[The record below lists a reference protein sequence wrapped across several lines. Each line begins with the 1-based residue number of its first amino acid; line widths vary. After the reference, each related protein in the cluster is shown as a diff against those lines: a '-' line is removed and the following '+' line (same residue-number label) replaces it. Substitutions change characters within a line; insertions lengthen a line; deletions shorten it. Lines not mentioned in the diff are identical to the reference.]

1 MLLFTHGK
9 QEQHSLILKNC
20 VAPPPPKSS
29 PHILPHTQIDT
40 ARLLPGVFVVT
51 MHRRG
56 YTTCAGPTALAQ
68 GIFEMLTGRVV
79 FATLIIVSGCLAV
92 ASCAPEA
99 VDDGPSSDA
108 VAASKASYDEG
119 QRAFRERNAADAV
132 THFRAAVEL
141 DPDNTEAHR
150 MFIFASQD
158 LGRSEISA
166 ELDEQE
172 RSAAMKAAADESF
185 ESLLA
190 LYEEWSRDSSDIAAY
205 KWAIGQLYMYRDY
218 DKVRQYTN
226 EALALDPGL
235 SDGYSTLAL
244 MADVSGDKELELELL
259 EKAVEAAPDS
269 PDKAFYYAAS
279 LHQADPALWREK
291 SLEVAE
297 RFPESERG
305 AQSLYWL
312 AYRTGDREERIS
324 VYERLRT
331 TYPPEEFDW
340 SGSGMTQLA
349 NLYSESQP
357 EKALALAEQMV
368 AATADEPDGWSA
380 THWNDRLTFQ
390 QNVMKGDELISGGQF
405 QQAVELLQD
414 TTIPRFVDAN
424 VFHETKARAL
434 DGAGRTLEAYE
445 YLLRMAA
452 KEPTDMVR
460 SATLFYADKLGKDD
474 KTVRAEIRDVLEED
488 AEEIKDYSFER
499 YDNGERVSLSD
510 FKGKVVL
517 LNFWYPFCGPCRGEN
532 PELQKVLEKYGPE
545 GFEILALNVHPEEDE
560 FVLPYATGNGFD
572 FIQLRS
578 DMEFAQAE
586 FQARGMPTNFLLDIQ
601 GRKVLRLPPI
611 SGTQV
616 RTLELQVESLL
627 PEKSAAVGLV
637 SDVVA
642 PDPEQAEDEEPGHAG
657 VIASVNP
664 GQLPAGAQALMTIE
678 LELLP
683 GTHANSDSPTD
694 SALIPT
700 TFFPDSTDGVLWEQ
714 VIYPRPTEVI
724 EWYSVDP
731 LPVFEDGAVIQAR
744 LTVEEDAVPGKL
756 DVSGQLRIQVC
767 DAEFCYPPERVPVTA
782 AITVIG

>member
-1 MLLFTHGK
+1 
-9 QEQHSLILKNC
+9 
-20 VAPPPPKSS
+20 
-29 PHILPHTQIDT
+29 
-40 ARLLPGVFVVT
+40 
-51 MHRRG
+51 
-56 YTTCAGPTALAQ
+56 
-68 GIFEMLTGRVV
+68 MLTSRTI
-79 FATLIIVSGCLAV
+79 FATLIIAGGFLAA
-92 ASCAPEA
+92 ASCVQEGAN
-99 VDDGPSSDA
+99 DGPTSEA
-108 VAASKASYDEG
+108 VAASQASFDAGE
-119 QRAFRERNAADAV
+119 RAFRERNVADAV
-132 THFRAAVEL
+132 AHFRAAIDL
-141 DPDNTEAHR
+141 DPNNTQAHR

-166 ELDEQE
+166 ELDEDA
-172 RSAAMKAAADESF
+172 RNAAMKAAADESF
-185 ESLLA
+185 ASLLA
-190 LYEEWSRDSSDIAAY
+190 LYQEWSRESPDIAAY

-244 MADVSGDKELELELL
+244 MADVSGNKELELELL

-279 LHQADPALWREK
+279 LQQADPALGREK
-291 SLEVAE
+291 SLEVAK

-312 AYRTGDREERIS
+312 AYRSEDREERIS
-324 VYERLRT
+324 LYERLRAA
-331 TYPPEEFDW
+331 YPPEEFDW
-340 SGSGMTQLA
+340 SASGMTQLA
-349 NLYSESQP
+349 DLYSESQP
-357 EKALALAEQMV
+357 EKALAMAEQMV
-368 AATADEPDGWSA
+368 AATAGEPDGWGA
-380 THWNDRLTFQ
+380 THWNGRLTFQ
-390 QNVMKGDELISGGQF
+390 KTVMKGDELIAGGQF

-424 VFHETKARAL
+424 VFHETRARGL
-434 DGAGRTLEAYE
+434 DGAGQTVEAYE
-445 YLLRMAA
+445 YLLPLAA
-452 KEPTDMVR
+452 KEPTDRVR
-460 SATLFYADKLGKDD
+460 AAALFYAEKLGKTNE
-474 KTVRAEIRDVLEED
+474 TVTEEIRAVLDED
-488 AEEIKDYSFER
+488 AEEIEDYSFER

-510 FKGKVVL
+510 FRGKVVL

-586 FQARGMPTNFLLDIQ
+586 FQARGMPTNFLLDTE

-616 RTLELQVESLL
+616 RTLELQIESLL
-627 PEKSAAVGLV
+627 PEESAAGGLS
-637 SDVVA
+637 SDLAA
-642 PDPEQAEDEEPGHAG
+642 PDRRQAEDEEPGHAG

-664 GQLPAGAQALMTIE
+664 GKLPAGAQALMTIE
-678 LELLP
+678 LQLVP
-683 GTHANSDSPTD
+683 GTHANSDSPRD

-700 TFFPDSTDGVLWEQ
+700 TFFPDSVEGVRWEQ

-744 LTVEEDAVPGKL
+744 LTVEEDAVPGEL
-756 DVSGQLRIQVC
+756 DVSGQLRVQVC
-767 DAEFCYPPERVPVTA
+767 DADYCYPPERVPVTA
-782 AITVIG
+782 AITVIDQEFPGLEKGS

>member
-1 MLLFTHGK
+1 M
-9 QEQHSLILKNC
+9 
-20 VAPPPPKSS
+20 
-29 PHILPHTQIDT
+29 
-40 ARLLPGVFVVT
+40 
-51 MHRRG
+51 
-56 YTTCAGPTALAQ
+56 
-68 GIFEMLTGRVV
+68 EMLTGKTV
-79 FATLIIVSGCLAV
+79 FATLIIAGGCLAA

-99 VDDGPSSDA
+99 ANDGPTSEA
-108 VAASKASYDEG
+108 VAASKASYEEG

-132 THFRAAVEL
+132 THFRTAIEL
-141 DPDNTEAHR
+141 DPNNTQAHQ

-166 ELDEQE
+166 ELDEEE
-172 RSAAMKAAADESF
+172 RNAAMKAAADESF
-185 ESLLA
+185 ENLLA
-190 LYEEWSRDSSDIAAY
+190 LYEEWSRDSSDTAAY

-244 MADVSGDKELELELL
+244 MADVSGDKNRELELL
-259 EKAVEAAPDS
+259 KKAVEAAPDS

-312 AYRTGDREERIS
+312 AYRTGDRDDRIS
-324 VYERLRT
+324 IYERLRT
-331 TYPPEEFDW
+331 AYPPEEFDW

-368 AATADEPDGWSA
+368 AATAGEPDGWSA

-390 QNVMKGDELISGGQF
+390 QNVMKGDELIADGQF

-424 VFHETKARAL
+424 VFHETRARAL
-434 DGAGRTLEAYE
+434 DGAGQAVEAYE
-445 YLLRMAA
+445 YLLPLAA
-452 KEPTDMVR
+452 KEPTERVR
-460 SATLFYADKLGKDD
+460 GAAFFYAEKLGKDD
-474 KTVRAEIRDVLEED
+474 KTVRADIRAVLDEG
-488 AEEIKDYSFER
+488 AEELEDYSFER

-510 FKGKVVL
+510 FRGKVVL

-560 FVLPYATGNGFD
+560 FVLPYATGNRFD

-578 DMEFAQAE
+578 DMEFAQSE
-586 FQARGMPTNFLLDIQ
+586 FQARGMPTNFLLDIE

-611 SGTQV
+611 AGTQV
-616 RTLELQVESLL
+616 RTLELQIESLL
-627 PEKSAAVGLV
+627 PEKSAAGGLV
-637 SDVVA
+637 SDAVS
-642 PDPEQAEDEEPGHAG
+642 PGPEQAEVKAPGHAG

-664 GQLPAGAQALMTIE
+664 GKLTAGAQALMKIE
-678 LELLP
+678 LELVP
-683 GTHANSDSPTD
+683 GTHANSDSPRD

-700 TFFPDSTDGVLWEQ
+700 TFFPDSIEGVVWEQ

-744 LTVEEDAVPGKL
+744 LSVDEDAVPGKL

-767 DAEFCYPPERVPVTA
+767 DADYCYPPERVPVTA
-782 AITVIG
+782 AITVIGQ

>member
-1 MLLFTHGK
+1 MRTRKTVF
-9 QEQHSLILKNC
+9 SILI
-20 VAPPPPKSS
+20 
-29 PHILPHTQIDT
+29 
-40 ARLLPGVFVVT
+40 
-51 MHRRG
+51 
-56 YTTCAGPTALAQ
+56 
-68 GIFEMLTGRVV
+68 
-79 FATLIIVSGCLAV
+79 V
-92 ASCAPEA
+92 ASACTAATSCVREA
-99 VDDGPSSDA
+99 ANDGPPNEA
-108 VAASKASYDEG
+108 AAASKASYDEG
-119 QRAFRERNAADAV
+119 EREFRERNVAEAV
-132 THFRAAVEL
+132 THFRTAIDL
-141 DPDNTEAHR
+141 DPNNTQAHQ
-150 MFIFASQD
+150 MFIFAFQD

-166 ELDEQE
+166 ELDEDA
-172 RSAAMKAAADESF
+172 RNAAMKTAADESF

-190 LYEEWSRDSSDIAAY
+190 LYREWSQDSPGSAAY
-205 KWAIGQLYMYRDY
+205 KWAMGQLYMYRDY

-244 MADVSGDKELELELL
+244 IADVSGDKGRQLELL
-259 EKAVEAAPDS
+259 KKAVETAPDS
-269 PDKAFYYAAS
+269 PDKAFYYAATLNQS
-279 LHQADPALWREK
+279 DPALGREK

-312 AYRTGDREERIS
+312 AYRSGDREERIS
-324 VYERLRT
+324 VYERLRA

-349 NLYSESQP
+349 DLYSESQP

-368 AATADEPDGWSA
+368 AATAEEPDGWSA
-380 THWNDRLTFQ
+380 THWSDRLTFQ
-390 QNVMKGDELISGGQF
+390 QNVMKGNELIAEGQF

-414 TTIPRFVDAN
+414 STIPRFVNAN
-424 VFHETKARAL
+424 VFHETRARAL
-434 DGAGRTLEAYE
+434 DGAGRTVEAYE
-445 YLLRMAA
+445 YLLRLAA

-460 SATLFYADKLGKDD
+460 SATLFYAEKLGKREE
-474 KTVRAEIRDVLEED
+474 TVKSDVRDVLEAD

-510 FKGKVVL
+510 YRGKVVL

-586 FQARGMPTNFLLDIQ
+586 FQARGMPTNFLLDIE

-611 SGTQV
+611 TATQV
-616 RTLELQVESLL
+616 RTLELQIESLL
-627 PEKSAAVGLV
+627 PEKSAAGGLV

-642 PDPEQAEDEEPGHAG
+642 PGPEQAEGEEPGHAG
-657 VIASVNP
+657 VIASVDP
-664 GQLPAGAQALMTIE
+664 RELEAGTQALMKIE

-683 GTHANSDSPTD
+683 GTHANSDSPMD

-700 TFFPDSTDGVLWEQ
+700 TFFPDSVDGVLWEK

-744 LTVEEDAVPGKL
+744 LTVKEDAVPGKL
-756 DVSGQLRIQVC
+756 EVSGQLRIQVC
-767 DAEFCYPPERVPVTA
+767 DADYCYPPERVPVTA
-782 AITVIG
+782 AVTVTG

>member
-1 MLLFTHGK
+1 MAEG
-9 QEQHSLILKNC
+9 IL
-20 VAPPPPKSS
+20 
-29 PHILPHTQIDT
+29 
-40 ARLLPGVFVVT
+40 
-51 MHRRG
+51 
-56 YTTCAGPTALAQ
+56 
-68 GIFEMLTGRVV
+68 EMLTWKKG
-79 FATLIIVSGCLAV
+79 FATLIIAGGCLA
-92 ASCAPEA
+92 AISCAPEA
-99 VDDGPSSDA
+99 ADEGPTSEA
-108 VAASKASYDEG
+108 AAASKASYEEG
-119 QRAFRERNAADAV
+119 ERAFRERNAADAV
-132 THFRAAVEL
+132 THFRTAIEL
-141 DPDNTEAHR
+141 DPNNTQAHQ
-150 MFIFASQD
+150 MFIFAFQD

-166 ELDEQE
+166 ELDEDA
-172 RSAAMKAAADESF
+172 RNAAMKAAADESF
-185 ESLLA
+185 ENLLA
-190 LYEEWSRDSSDIAAY
+190 LYREWSQDSPDSAAY

-226 EALALDPGL
+226 EALALDSGL

-244 MADVSGDKELELELL
+244 MADVSGDKQLELELL

-279 LHQADPALWREK
+279 LHQADPALGREK

-297 RFPESERG
+297 RFPGSERG

-312 AYRTGDREERIS
+312 AYRTEDREERIS

-349 NLYSESQP
+349 DLYSESQP

-368 AATADEPDGWSA
+368 AATAEEPDGWSA

-390 QNVMKGDELISGGQF
+390 QNVMKGDELIADGQS

-414 TTIPRFVDAN
+414 TTIPRFVNAN

-434 DGAGRTLEAYE
+434 DGAGQTIEAYE
-445 YLLRMAA
+445 YLLPLAA
-452 KEPTDMVR
+452 KEPTERVR
-460 SATLFYADKLGKDD
+460 RAALFYAEKLGKDD
-474 KTVRAEIRDVLEED
+474 KTVRADIRAVLDED

-510 FKGKVVL
+510 YRGKVVL

-578 DMEFAQAE
+578 DMEFAQSE
-586 FQARGMPTNFLLDIQ
+586 FQARGMPTNFLLDME

-616 RTLELQVESLL
+616 RTLELQIESLL
-627 PEKSAAVGLV
+627 PDKSTAGGLV

-642 PDPEQAEDEEPGHAG
+642 PDPGQAEDEEPGHAG

-664 GQLPAGAQALMTIE
+664 EKLPAGAQALMKIE
-678 LELLP
+678 LELVP
-683 GTHANSDSPTD
+683 GTHANSDSPVD

-700 TFFPDSTDGVLWEQ
+700 TFFPDSVEGVLWEQ

-731 LPVFEDGAVIQAR
+731 LPVFKDGAVIQAR
-744 LTVEEDAVPGKL
+744 LTVEEDAVPGEL

-767 DAEFCYPPERVPVTA
+767 DADYCYPPERVPVTA
-782 AITVIG
+782 AITVIGQEFPSLETGS

>member
-1 MLLFTHGK
+1 MHYGK
-9 QEQHSLILKNC
+9 
-20 VAPPPPKSS
+20 
-29 PHILPHTQIDT
+29 T
-40 ARLLPGVFVVT
+40 A
-51 MHRRG
+51 
-56 YTTCAGPTALAQ
+56 
-68 GIFEMLTGRVV
+68 
-79 FATLIIVSGCLAV
+79 FATLIIAGGCLAA

-99 VDDGPSSDA
+99 AHDGPSSDA
-108 VAASKASYDEG
+108 VAASNASYEEG
-119 QRAFRERNAADAV
+119 ERAFRERNAADAV
-132 THFRAAVEL
+132 RHFRAAIEL
-141 DPDNTEAHR
+141 DPNNTEAHQ
-150 MFIFASQD
+150 MFIFATQD

-166 ELDEQE
+166 ELDEE
-172 RSAAMKAAADESF
+172 ARNAAMKTAADESF
-185 ESLLA
+185 DSLLA
-190 LYEEWSRDSSDIAAY
+190 LYKEWSRDSSDIAAY
-205 KWAIGQLYMYRDY
+205 KWAMGQLYMYRDY

-235 SDGYSTLAL
+235 ADGYSTLAL

-259 EKAVEAAPDS
+259 NKAVEAAPDS

-279 LHQADPALWREK
+279 LHQADPALGREK

-312 AYRTGDREERIS
+312 AYRSGDREEKIS

-331 TYPPEEFDW
+331 TYPPAEFDW

-368 AATADEPDGWSA
+368 AATAEEPDGWSA
-380 THWNDRLTFQ
+380 THWNDRLAFQ
-390 QNVMKGDELISGGQF
+390 QNVMKGDELIANGQY
-405 QQAVELLQD
+405 QLAVELLQD

-424 VFHETKARAL
+424 VFHETRARAL
-434 DGAGRTLEAYE
+434 DGAGQTAEAYE
-445 YLLRMAA
+445 YLLPLAA
-452 KEPTDMVR
+452 TEPTERVR
-460 SATLFYADKLGKDD
+460 GAALFYAVKLGKDN
-474 KTVRAEIRDVLEED
+474 KTVRADIRAVLDEG
-488 AEEIKDYSFER
+488 AEELEDYSFER

-510 FKGKVVL
+510 FRGKVVL

-560 FVLPYATGNGFD
+560 FVLPYANGNGFD

-578 DMEFAQAE
+578 DMEFAQSE
-586 FQARGMPTNFLLDIQ
+586 FQARGMPTNFLLDIE

-611 SGTQV
+611 AGTQV
-616 RTLELQVESLL
+616 RTLELQIESLL
-627 PEKSAAVGLV
+627 PEKSAADGLV
-637 SDVVA
+637 SDLVA
-642 PDPEQAEDEEPGHAG
+642 PDPEQAENEEPGHAG
-657 VIASVNP
+657 VIASVDP
-664 GQLPAGAQALMTIE
+664 RELQAGTQALMTIE
-678 LELLP
+678 LDLVP

-700 TFFPDSTDGVLWEQ
+700 TFFPDSVEGVVWEQ

-744 LTVEEDAVPGKL
+744 LSVDEDAVPGKL

-767 DAEFCYPPERVPVTA
+767 DADYCYPPERVPVTA
-782 AITVIG
+782 AITVIGQ

>member
-9 QEQHSLILKNC
+9 QEQHSLILKNR
-20 VAPPPPKSS
+20 VAPPPQEFAAYP
-29 PHILPHTQIDT
+29 TTIDT

-79 FATLIIVSGCLAV
+79 FATLIVASVCLA
-92 ASCAPEA
+92 ATSCAPEA
-99 VDDGPSSDA
+99 ADDGPSSEA
-108 VAASKASYDEG
+108 VAASKASYEEG
-119 QRAFRERNAADAV
+119 ERAFRERNAEDAV
-132 THFRAAVEL
+132 RHFRSAIEL
-141 DPDNTEAHR
+141 DPNNTQAHQ
-150 MFIFASQD
+150 MFIFATQD

-166 ELDEQE
+166 ELDEE
-172 RSAAMKAAADESF
+172 ARNAAMKVAADESF

-190 LYEEWSRDSSDIAAY
+190 LYREWAQDSPDSAAY
-205 KWAIGQLYMYRDY
+205 KWAMGQLYMYRDY

-235 SDGYSTLAL
+235 ADGYSTLAL
-244 MADVSGDKELELELL
+244 MADVSGDNVRQLELL
-259 EKAVEAAPDS
+259 KKAAEMAPGS
-269 PDKAFYYAAS
+269 PDEAFYYAAA
-279 LHQADPALWREK
+279 LHHTDPALGREK

-312 AYRTGDREERIS
+312 AYRSGDRAEKIS

-349 NLYSESQP
+349 DLYSESQP
-357 EKALALAEQMV
+357 EKALALAERMV
-368 AATADEPDGWSA
+368 AATAEEPDGWSA
-380 THWNDRLTFQ
+380 THWNGRLTFQ
-390 QNVMKGDELISGGQF
+390 QNVMKGNELIADGQY

-414 TTIPRFVDAN
+414 TTIPRFVNAN
-424 VFHETKARAL
+424 VFHETRARAL
-434 DGAGRTLEAYE
+434 DGAGQTVEAYE
-445 YLLRMAA
+445 YLLPLAA
-452 KEPTDMVR
+452 KEPTERVR
-460 SATLFYADKLGKDD
+460 EAALLYAEKLGKDD
-474 KTVRAEIRDVLEED
+474 RTVRADIRAVLEES
-488 AEEIKDYSFER
+488 AEELEDYSFER

-510 FKGKVVL
+510 FQGKVVL

-560 FVLPYATGNGFD
+560 FVLPYAAGNGFD

-578 DMEFAQAE
+578 DMEFAQSE
-586 FQARGMPTNFLLDIQ
+586 FQARGMPTNFLLDIE

-616 RTLELQVESLL
+616 RTLELQIESLL
-627 PEKSAAVGLV
+627 PERSAAGGLI
-637 SDVVA
+637 SDPAA
-642 PDPEQAEDEEPGHAG
+642 PDSGQAEDEEPGHAG

-664 GQLPAGAQALMTIE
+664 AELPAGAQALMTIE

-683 GTHANSDSPTD
+683 GTHANSDSPRD

-700 TFFPDSTDGVLWEQ
+700 TFFPD
-714 VIYPRPTEVI
+714 
-724 EWYSVDP
+724 
-731 LPVFEDGAVIQAR
+731 
-744 LTVEEDAVPGKL
+744 PG
-756 DVSGQLRIQVC
+756 
-767 DAEFCYPPERVPVTA
+767 
-782 AITVIG
+782 

>member
-1 MLLFTHGK
+1 M
-9 QEQHSLILKNC
+9 
-20 VAPPPPKSS
+20 
-29 PHILPHTQIDT
+29 
-40 ARLLPGVFVVT
+40 
-51 MHRRG
+51 
-56 YTTCAGPTALAQ
+56 
-68 GIFEMLTGRVV
+68 EMLTGKTI
-79 FATLIIVSGCLAV
+79 FATLIIAGGCLAA

-99 VDDGPSSDA
+99 ANDGPTSEA
-108 VAASKASYDEG
+108 VAASKASYEEG

-132 THFRAAVEL
+132 THFRTAIEL
-141 DPDNTEAHR
+141 DPNNTQAHR

-166 ELDEQE
+166 ELDEEE
-172 RSAAMKAAADESF
+172 RNAAMKAAADESF
-185 ESLLA
+185 ENLLA
-190 LYEEWSRDSSDIAAY
+190 LYEEWSRDSSDTAAY

-235 SDGYSTLAL
+235 ADGYSTLAL

-259 EKAVEAAPDS
+259 NKAVEAAPDS

-279 LHQADPALWREK
+279 LHQADPALGREK

-312 AYRTGDREERIS
+312 AYRSGDREEKIS

-349 NLYSESQP
+349 DLYSESQP

-368 AATADEPDGWSA
+368 AATAEEPDGWSA
-380 THWNDRLTFQ
+380 THWNERLAFQ
-390 QNVMKGDELISGGQF
+390 QNVMKGNELIADGQY

-414 TTIPRFVDAN
+414 ATIPRFVNAN
-424 VFHETKARAL
+424 VFHETRARAL
-434 DGAGRTLEAYE
+434 DGAGQTAEAYE
-445 YLLRMAA
+445 YLLPLAA
-452 KEPTDMVR
+452 KEPTERVR
-460 SATLFYADKLGKDD
+460 GAALFYAEKLGKDD
-474 KTVRAEIRDVLEED
+474 KTVRADIRAVLDEG
-488 AEEIKDYSFER
+488 AEQLEDYSFER

-578 DMEFAQAE
+578 DMEFAQSE
-586 FQARGMPTNFLLDIQ
+586 FQARGMPTNFLLDIE

-611 SGTQV
+611 AGTQV
-616 RTLELQVESLL
+616 RTLELQIESLL
-627 PEKSAAVGLV
+627 PEKSAADGLV
-637 SDVVA
+637 SDLVA
-642 PDPEQAEDEEPGHAG
+642 PDPEQAENEEPGHAG
-657 VIASVNP
+657 VIASVDP
-664 GQLPAGAQALMTIE
+664 RELQAGTQALMTIE
-678 LELLP
+678 LDLVP

-700 TFFPDSTDGVLWEQ
+700 TFFPDSVEGVVWEQ

-744 LTVEEDAVPGKL
+744 LSVDEDAVPGKL

-767 DAEFCYPPERVPVTA
+767 DADYCYPPERVPVTA
-782 AITVIG
+782 AITVIGQ

>member
-1 MLLFTHGK
+1 M
-9 QEQHSLILKNC
+9 
-20 VAPPPPKSS
+20 
-29 PHILPHTQIDT
+29 
-40 ARLLPGVFVVT
+40 
-51 MHRRG
+51 
-56 YTTCAGPTALAQ
+56 AQ
-68 GIFEMLTGRVV
+68 GIMEMLTGKTI
-79 FATLIIVSGCLAV
+79 FATLIIAGGCLAA

-99 VDDGPSSDA
+99 ANDGPTSEA
-108 VAASKASYDEG
+108 VAASKASYEEG

-132 THFRAAVEL
+132 THFRTAIEL
-141 DPDNTEAHR
+141 DPNNTQAHR

-166 ELDEQE
+166 ELDEEE
-172 RSAAMKAAADESF
+172 RNAALKATADESF
-185 ESLLA
+185 ENLLA
-190 LYEEWSRDSSDIAAY
+190 LYEEWSRDSSDTAAY

-244 MADVSGDKELELELL
+244 IADVSGDKELELELL

-312 AYRTGDREERIS
+312 AYRTGDRDERIS
-324 VYERLRT
+324 IYERLRT

-368 AATADEPDGWSA
+368 AATAEEPDGWSA
-380 THWNDRLTFQ
+380 THWNERLALQ
-390 QNVMKGDELISGGQF
+390 QNVMKADELIADGQF

-414 TTIPRFVDAN
+414 ATIPRFVNAN
-424 VFHETKARAL
+424 VFHETWARAL
-434 DGAGRTLEAYE
+434 DGAGQTVDAYE
-445 YLLRMAA
+445 YLLPLAA
-452 KEPTDMVR
+452 KEPTERVR
-460 SATLFYADKLGKDD
+460 GAAFFYAEKLEKDE
-474 KTVRAEIRDVLEED
+474 KTVRADIRNVLEED
-488 AEEIKDYSFER
+488 AEEIMDYSFER

-510 FKGKVVL
+510 FQGKVVL

-578 DMEFAQAE
+578 DMEFAQSE
-586 FQARGMPTNFLLDIQ
+586 FQARGMPTNFLLDIE

-611 SGTQV
+611 AGTQV
-616 RTLELQVESLL
+616 RTLELQIESLL
-627 PEKSAAVGLV
+627 PEKSAAGGLV
-637 SDVVA
+637 LDAVS
-642 PDPEQAEDEEPGHAG
+642 PGPEQAEVEAPGHAG

-664 GQLPAGAQALMTIE
+664 GKLTAGAQALMKIE
-678 LELLP
+678 LELVP
-683 GTHANSDSPTD
+683 GTHANSDSPRD

-700 TFFPDSTDGVLWEQ
+700 TFFPDSVEGVVWEQ

-744 LTVEEDAVPGKL
+744 LSVDEDAVPGKL

-767 DAEFCYPPERVPVTA
+767 DADYCYPPERVPVTA
-782 AITVIG
+782 AITVIGQ